1 MVVSLD
7 ALAKLLNDDD
17 PETVRLVKEQLAN
30 LAEQDPEALEPLIAA
45 DDAVVSYHARDIL
58 AHRED
63 CEAEDDFALHCHF
76 AGEGF
81 DIEQAAW
88 ALSRVVEPGRATA
101 DFEEQI
107 NAWGR
112 EFLSR
117 VACATSNT
125 ERVEILSRFLSDEL
139 GFRGNTD
146 RYYCQNNSILPRVIE
161 SRMGIP
167 ISLTLIYQIVGVRA
181 GMKIEG
187 INLPGHFIARHGEVY
202 FDPFHG
208 GRILCHCD
216 VKNILGRQGI
226 EFKESHLKPATS
238 RQFLLR
244 ILANLLYVYDLD
256 GETEKRN
263 RIKGWMDALS
273 AGSMVK

>member
-1 MVVSLD
+1 MVVQLE

-30 LAEQDPEALEPLIAA
+30 LAEQNPSALESLISG
-45 DDAVVSYHARDIL
+45 DDAVVSYHARDVL
-58 AHRED
+58 SHRDD
-63 CEAEDDFALHCHF
+63 CEAVDDFTLHCHF
-76 AGEGF
+76 AREGF
-81 DIEQAAW
+81 DIEQAIW
-88 ALSRVVEPGRATA
+88 ALARVVEPGRGTEE
-101 DFEEQI
+101 FEQVI

-117 VACATSNT
+117 VACATSNA

-139 GFRGNTD
+139 NFRGNSD
-146 RYYCQNNSILPRVIE
+146 RYYCQNNSVLSRVIE

-167 ISLTLIYQIVGVRA
+167 ITLTLIYQIIGARG

-208 GRILCHCD
+208 GRILCRCD
-216 VKNILGRQGI
+216 VKSILDRQRI

-256 GETEKRN
+256 GENEKRH
-263 RIKGWMDALS
+263 RIKCWMDALS